1 MATQEGNNPKTGTT
15 APTAEQSAELAL
27 KNAAAVEKTA
37 QQHARKLD
45 KSLDS
50 QLSGIEKGFDKLAV
64 TLAEA
69 QSTDIWRH
77 LVNAEGQPF
86 KSWATYIAAKL
97 SSYPR
102 LHTIARREMV
112 AELVKAGLSVRAIAE
127 ATGTG
132 TGTAHADVQAAK
144 GIASAGS
151 TEGSTRGPQ
160 VPGAGVTD
168 SDAMTAKKAV
178 TQMTNASKRAVD
190 KMADMTDDQVREVIK
205 AGDEAKRVGLGI
217 LKLRGVAL
225 VQVTIEGEVV
235 PVGAQDV
242 TKLAAA
248 DAALDIAREEA
259 LAG

>member
-1 MATQEGNNPKTGTT
+1 MSTAEGNNPTTGTT

-27 KNAAAVEKTA
+27 KNAAAVEKAA

-50 QLSGIEKGFDKLAV
+50 QLSGIEKGFDKLSV

-112 AELVKAGLSVRAIAE
+112 AELVKAGLSVRAIAQ
-127 ATGTG
+127 ATGTAPA
-132 TGTAHADVQAAK
+132 TAHADVQAAK
-144 GIASAGS
+144 GIESG
-151 TEGSTRGPQ
+151 TPEGSTRGPQ

-168 SDAMTAKKAV
+168 SAAMTAKKAV

-190 KMADMTDDQVREVIK
+190 AMADMTDDQVREVVK
-205 AGDEAKRVGLGI
+205 AGDEARRVGLGI

-225 VQVTIEGEVV
+225 AQVTIEGEVV
-235 PVGAQDV
+235 PAGAQDV

-248 DAALDIAREEA
+248 DAALDIAREDA